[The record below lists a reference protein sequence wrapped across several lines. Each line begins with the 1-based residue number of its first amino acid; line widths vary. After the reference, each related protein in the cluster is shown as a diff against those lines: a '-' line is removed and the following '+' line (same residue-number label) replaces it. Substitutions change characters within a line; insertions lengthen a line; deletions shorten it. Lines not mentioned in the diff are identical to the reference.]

1 MPKMEETMRMK
12 KTISALIFF
21 LVLLTGAAVLSLN
34 AAGLFVAD
42 YQEKFEKT
50 LPLSAGG
57 SFSLKNTNGDVI
69 VSTWTKNEVEINAVK
84 TAKRDKDDLNRVKI
98 EVSAVGD
105 SVKVDTIY
113 EKTFLRNIRV
123 EVKYEVKVPEGVRLE
138 RVRTTNGDVEIT
150 GRLGDADVGT
160 TNGDVRLESASG
172 KCLAHATNGDIHVA
186 NFKGPL
192 EAGTTNGSI
201 HLDVRTVEAGI
212 MAHTTNGSI
221 TLKMVGDVNA
231 NFKAHTTN
239 GRIRTD
245 FPITIKGVVNSRRTL
260 EGTLG
265 NGGPEIDLRTT
276 NGSITLTR

>member
-1 MPKMEETMRMK
+1 MK

-21 LVLLTGAAVLSLN
+21 LVFLTGAAVLSLN
-34 AAGLFVAD
+34 AAGLSAAD
-42 YQEKFEKT
+42 YQEKFQRT
-50 LPLSAGG
+50 LPLSASG
-57 SFSLKNTNGDVI
+57 SFGLKNTNGDVI

-84 TAKRDKDDLNRVKI
+84 TARRDKDDLDRVTI

-123 EVKYEVKVPEGVRLE
+123 DVRYEVKVPEGVRLD

-150 GRLGDADVGT
+150 GRFGEAEVGT

-172 KCLAHATNGDIHVA
+172 KCLAHTTNGDIHIA
-186 NFKGPL
+186 NFKGPV
-192 EAGTTNGSI
+192 EAGTTNGSV
-201 HLDVRTVEAGI
+201 HLDVRTFEAGI
-212 MAHTTNGSI
+212 VAHTTNGSI
-221 TLKMVGDVNA
+221 TLKIGGDVNA
-231 NFKAHTTN
+231 NFRAHTTN
-239 GRIRTD
+239 GHIRTD
-245 FPITIKGVVNSRRTL
+245 FPITIKGVINSRRTL

-265 NGGPEIDLRTT
+265 SGGPEIDLRTT

>member
-1 MPKMEETMRMK
+1 MK

-34 AAGLFVAD
+34 AAGLSVAD

-123 EVKYEVKVPEGVRLE
+123 EVNYEDLILQAGKSRGEVDSSSRFS
-138 RVRTTNGDVEIT
+138 TTAF
-150 GRLGDADVGT
+150 L
-160 TNGDVRLESASG
+160 
-172 KCLAHATNGDIHVA
+172 
-186 NFKGPL
+186 
-192 EAGTTNGSI
+192 
-201 HLDVRTVEAGI
+201 
-212 MAHTTNGSI
+212 
-221 TLKMVGDVNA
+221 
-231 NFKAHTTN
+231 
-239 GRIRTD
+239 IRYRYC
-245 FPITIKGVVNSRRTL
+245 FHIFIP
-260 EGTLG
+260 
-265 NGGPEIDLRTT
+265 
-276 NGSITLTR
+276 